1 MDRFEEWYDEKML
14 VRRTKS
20 ARGRIACEKVEKI
33 GRLVI
38 VESFE
43 SDGSNFVCNA
53 LRNRKPVQR
62 TESRRNMMRAAD
74 GRNND
79 SSQCILD
86 GLKTIER

>member
-1 MDRFEEWYDEKML
+1 MDGFEEWYCEKML
-14 VRRTKS
+14 IRRTKS
-20 ARGRIACEKVEKI
+20 ARRRIACEKVQKI

-62 TESRRNMMRAAD
+62 TESRRNR
-74 GRNND
+74 
-79 SSQCILD
+79 
-86 GLKTIER
+86 